1 MDDKVA
7 ILDTL
12 PCYTLGTSTTARRV
26 TTKLAEKEWSARV
39 YGQDLSSNPRV
50 F

>member
-1 MDDKVA
+1 MDGKVA

-26 TTKLAEKEWSARV
+26 TTKLAEKGWSARV